1 MLEAEAMDARH
12 RDVLIAL
19 IRQYIDSAEPVG
31 SRILVKR
38 YFKSLSP
45 ATIRNVMA
53 DLEDMG
59 YLAQPH
65 TSAGRVPTDKAYRFY
80 VESFPPASSTS
91 PRLPEPATPR
101 RSLIDTFME
110 KTSGD
115 LSAATGMTGLLLAPP
130 LKRTALSRVEIMPLA
145 DDRALAVLVTDSG
158 WITARAI
165 TLDPPLPPDDAR
177 KIGRELTRRFR
188 GRTVE
193 NIVEME
199 KSPDDPLD
207 ELHTRARDITDQI
220 VGLLRGRTLYI
231 SGATNILDHPEFWDI
246 ETTRELLR
254 TFERKERLAELM
266 AALAEDAGVRV
277 TIGEENPYAE
287 LRECTLITSTY
298 MYRDKVLG
306 ILGIVGP
313 RRLPY
318 PDVINVVEETARNV
332 TEALSRVRQDLYL
345 PS

>member
-1 MLEAEAMDARH
+1 MDARH

-19 IRQYIDSAEPVG
+19 IREYIDSAEPVG
-31 SRILVKR
+31 SRVLAKR
-38 YFKSLSP
+38 YLKNLSP
-45 ATIRNVMA
+45 ATLRNVMA
-53 DLEDMG
+53 DLEEMG

-80 VESFPPASSTS
+80 VESFPPAPPAVVRPT
-91 PRLPEPATPR
+91 EPLAPR
-101 RSLIDTFME
+101 RSGLDSFME
-110 KTSGD
+110 TTSSR
-115 LSAATGMTGLLLAPP
+115 LSDATRMTGLLLAPP
-130 LKRTALSRVEIMPLA
+130 LNRTALARVELIPLGE
-145 DDRALAVLVTDSG
+145 DRALAVLVTDSG

-165 TLDPPLPPDDAR
+165 TLDPSLPGEDVR
-177 KIGRELTRRFR
+177 NVGRELTRRFR

-193 NIVEME
+193 DIVEME

-207 ELHTRARDITDQI
+207 ELHTRARGITDQI
-220 VGLLRGRTLYI
+220 LAMLRGRTLYI
-231 SGATNILDHPEFWDI
+231 SGATNMLDHPEFSDI
-246 ETTRELLR
+246 ETTRTLLR
-254 TFERKERLAELM
+254 AFEQKERLADLM

-277 TIGEENPYAE
+277 TIGEENPYTE
-287 LRECTLITSTY
+287 MRECTLITSTY
-298 MYRDKVLG
+298 MYRDQVLG

-318 PDVINVVEETARNV
+318 PEVINVVDETARNV

>member
-1 MLEAEAMDARH
+1 MDPRH
-12 RDVLIAL
+12 REVLIAL
-19 IRQYIDSAEPVG
+19 IREYIDSAEPVG
-31 SRILVKR
+31 SRSLARR
-38 YFKSLSP
+38 YFKNLSP
-45 ATIRNVMA
+45 ATIRNAMA

-80 VESFPPASSTS
+80 VESFPPPS
-91 PRLPEPATPR
+91 PAVTRPTEHVTAR
-101 RSLIDTFME
+101 RAAVDSFME
-110 KTSGD
+110 KTSSH
-115 LSAATGMTGLLLAPP
+115 LSTVTRMTGLLLAPP
-130 LKRTALSRVEIMPLA
+130 LKRTTLTRVELIPLA
-145 DDRALAVLVTDSG
+145 EDRSLAVLVTDSG

-165 TLDPPLPPDDAR
+165 TLDPPLPGDEVR

-193 NIVEME
+193 DIVEME

-207 ELHTRARDITDQI
+207 ELHTRARDVTEQI
-220 VGLLRGRTLYI
+220 LALLRGRTLYI
-231 SGATNILDHPEFWDI
+231 SGAINMLDHPEFWDI
-246 ETTRELLR
+246 ETTRALLR
-254 TFERKERLAELM
+254 TFEQKERLADLM
-266 AALAEDAGVRV
+266 AALAEDVGVRV

-287 LRECTLITSTY
+287 MRECTLITSTY
-298 MYRDKVLG
+298 LYRDQVLG

-318 PDVINVVEETARNV
+318 PDVISVVDETARNV